1 MSGVYESFKFKKK
14 HPGLLIKFVGIG
26 HMFEKLGMGPENGN
40 FMVKTKNMTK

>member
-1 MSGVYESFKFKKK
+1 MSGVYESLKK
-14 HPGLLIKFVGIG
+14 HPGLLIKFAGIG